1 MDDRSSRTDQPDGSP
16 GGLIGELRL
25 LVRYRRMILILV
37 GLATAAAVVYSLLA
51 PEVFEAHTT
60 LLPAEE
66 QSSMF
71 GGLSQFLQNLP
82 IQGANLPG
90 VTTTTDLMSGM
101 LQSRRIQEPVIQ
113 EFGLMKRFKSKN
125 LDEAFKEFNARL
137 RASVADEGILH
148 VRFRDPDPV
157 VAADVLNALVEQLNH
172 YNVNV
177 RANRGRLTREFI
189 RHRLD
194 ETERDL
200 IQAEEH
206 LRDYQQANATAISP
220 EDISA
225 AETVGG
231 LIARQMELRVEIEAL
246 TEFMDPASPPIVQR
260 RMELKALDSEIASLP
275 ELGLDVVR
283 LYRDLK
289 VQEQLFLLLN
299 AQLEQARIDEKRDLP
314 MIQVL
319 DTARAPDIRAWP
331 RRKLIVIAGLL
342 VSAALA
348 ILLAHGLAYVDR
360 ERATLRRIFAP
371 SSR

>member
-1 MDDRSSRTDQPDGSP
+1 MDDRSSRKDDPDGAP

-25 LVRYRRMILILV
+25 LVRYRRMVLIVV
-37 GLATAAAVVYSLLA
+37 GLSTVAAVVYSLLT

-101 LQSRRIQEPVIQ
+101 LQSRRIQQPVIE
-113 EFGLMKRFKSKN
+113 EFGLLNRFESEN
-125 LDEAFKEFNARL
+125 LDEAFHEFNTRL
-137 RASVADEGILH
+137 RTSVADEGILH
-148 VRFRDPDPV
+148 VRFRDRDPV
-157 VAADVLNALVEQLNH
+157 MAADVLNALVAQLNH

-189 RHRLD
+189 RLRLD

-200 IQAEEH
+200 ALAEEQ
-206 LRDYQQANATAISP
+206 LRDYQQAHAMAISP

-231 LIARQMELRVEIEAL
+231 LIARQMELRVEIDAL
-246 TEFMDPASPPIVQR
+246 SEFMDPRSPPILQR
-260 RMELKALDSEIASLP
+260 QMELDALDREIASLP

-314 MIQVL
+314 TIQVL
-319 DTARAPDIRAWP
+319 DAARAPDLRAWP
-331 RRKLIVIAGLL
+331 RRKLIVIGGFL

-348 ILLAHGLAYVDR
+348 VLLAHGLAYVDR
-360 ERATLRRIFAP
+360 ERATLKRIFAS